1 MSFQP
6 EELLK
11 HLPIEIQ
18 YQEIKAFEEAYRKF
32 RLSKVRGRICCFGLS
47 LGMAIA
53 ILHPQVN
60 QWFESK
66 LQLNRIAGISFSKT
80 LNQPK
85 QADKITNLMILGF

>member
-18 YQEIKAFEEAYRKF
+18 YQEIKASEEAYRKF

-47 LGMAIA
+47 LGMA
-53 ILHPQVN
+53 LRFSV
-60 QWFESK
+60 K
-66 LQLNRIAGISFSKT
+66 LRLSPFYIRK
-80 LNQPK
+80 
-85 QADKITNLMILGF
+85 